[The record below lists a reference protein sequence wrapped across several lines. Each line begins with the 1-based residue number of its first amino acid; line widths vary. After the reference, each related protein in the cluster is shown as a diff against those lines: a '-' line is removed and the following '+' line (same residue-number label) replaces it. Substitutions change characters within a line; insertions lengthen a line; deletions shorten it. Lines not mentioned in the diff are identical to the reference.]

1 MANFPTVQGMG
12 GSLQTALKDKV
23 KVHTTQSGNI
33 QHIRYDSYTG
43 DWSFGKDNEPITGEV
58 VCIITNS
65 IVHGWHRWVDR
76 EVFKR
81 MVSFVDELPE
91 KPENVEDRKGNVQ
104 SANEARGFQCVME
117 DGEDNIQMSWEHSTD
132 GCRRAI
138 DAVLETIMARAQ
150 EEPDFLYPVVKL
162 QNDTPYENS
171 YKDGEMIYPP
181 LLEIIGWRN
190 AEGEDAPRPPP
201 RSRTSPRTR
210 RPRRTP
216 RPKPLRKTMKKN
228 PKRATAQTKA
238 SNPAANAVVVV
249 QARASHPRLV
259 SQPGAG
265 GGRADPRRF
274 FRRQDA
280 LYRP

>member
-1 MANFPTVQGMG
+1 MANFPTIQGMG
-12 GSLQTALKDKV
+12 GSLQSALKDKV

-76 EVFKR
+76 EVLKR

-150 EEPDFLYPVVKL
+150 DEPDYLYPVVKL

-181 LLEIIGWRN
+181 LLEIIGWHN
-190 AEGEDAPRPPP
+190 TEGEDAPEAATQVEDKSKDKKAKKDTKAEAAPEDGEKEPEKGNGANEDEQ
-201 RSRTSPRTR
+201 
-210 RPRRTP
+210 PRRQ
-216 RPKPLRKTMKKN
+216 RR
-228 PKRATAQTKA
+228 RRRSSA
-238 SNPAANAVVVV
+238 S
-249 QARASHPRLV
+249 
-259 SQPGAG
+259 
-265 GGRADPRRF
+265 
-274 FRRQDA
+274 
-280 LYRP
+280 